1 VATFLALL
9 LMTASL
15 AACVDG
21 KGVGSWLGTR
31 RYLYSVDER
40 ALTMRGT
47 LYQGEMGILIATYG
61 FSRGLV
67 NPSQFKLAIAVV
79 LILTILAPL
88 LMKITVPA
96 SAFLKN
102 RVCYQT

>member
-1 VATFLALL
+1 MATSLALL

-15 AACVDG
+15 AACVGG
-21 KGVGSWLGTR
+21 KELGSWLGIR
-31 RYLYSVDER
+31 GHLHSMDER

-47 LYQGEMGILIATYG
+47 LYQGEMGIMIAAYG
-61 FSRGLV
+61 FSRRLL
-67 NPSQFKLAIAVV
+67 NPSQSKLAIAVV
-79 LILTILAPL
+79 LILTILPSL

-102 RVCYQT
+102 GAGYQT